1 MKHCYIIL
9 VCLIFSNPAYL
20 QTRPPEKILEKKDV
34 EYAYPRWSK
43 DGKRILFQ
51 TNESG
56 KWQLYIM
63 DESGKNI
70 KQITKDSSNNNFMD
84 WSPDDKKIAFVSDR
98 TGNEEIFVTDI
109 NGEHQ
114 KQLTFTHAR
123 NIHPYWSPKGD
134 KIFFNSTC
142 DDPAAFEIYVMKADG
157 SNIKRITHSA
167 DDETC
172 ATLSPSGNQLVYLK
186 NNAHGLDDVFIMD
199 LKNSAEQNI
208 TNTPTTDGWPCWLP
222 GGNKILYSARED
234 GRYKLFIYDLQNK
247 TNKRL
252 TDPPPPSYDARATVS
267 TDGKKI
273 VFNRQIDGIK
283 NTIGIYILHLNQE
296 GG

>member
-1 MKHCYIIL
+1 MKYCCLIL
-9 VCLIFSNPAYL
+9 VSVIFCNHAYL
-20 QTRPPEKILEKKDV
+20 QTTNPEGILEKKDV

-51 TNESG
+51 SNESG
-56 KWQLYIM
+56 KWQLCMM
-63 DESGKNI
+63 DENGQNI
-70 KQITKDSSNNNFMD
+70 RQITKDSFNNNFMD
-84 WSPDDKKIAFVSDR
+84 LSPDNKKIAFVSDR

-109 NGEHQ
+109 NGGHQ

-134 KIFFNSTC
+134 KIFFNSTR
-142 DDPAAFEIYVMKADG
+142 DDAAAFEIYVMNPDG
-157 SNIKRITHSA
+157 SNVRRITRSA

-172 ATLSPSGNQLVYLK
+172 ARLSPSGNRLVYLK
-186 NNAHGLDDVFIMD
+186 NNEHGLDDVFTMD
-199 LKNSAEQNI
+199 LKNFAEQNI

-222 GGNKILYSARED
+222 EGNKILYSARED
-234 GRYKLFIYDLQNK
+234 GRYKLFIYDLQDN
-247 TNKRL
+247 TTRRL
-252 TDPPPPSYDARATVS
+252 TDPPSPFYDARAAVS
-267 TDGKKI
+267 ADGKKI

-283 NTIGIYILHLNQE
+283 NTIGIYVLSLNRE